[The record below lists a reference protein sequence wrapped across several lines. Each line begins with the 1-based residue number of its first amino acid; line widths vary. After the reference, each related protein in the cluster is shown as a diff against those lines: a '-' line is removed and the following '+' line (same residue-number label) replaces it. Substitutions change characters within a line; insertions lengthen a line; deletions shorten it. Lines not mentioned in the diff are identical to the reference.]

1 MAREGSITR
10 AANFLHL
17 TQPTLSRQMQDLEEE
32 LGRPLLIRK
41 SHRVDLTP
49 EGVLLRKRAEEI
61 VSMVDKTEAE
71 FTALEDTVSGDVY
84 IGSGETRALCPIA
97 KVIRQMRADSPGI
110 RYHLYS
116 GNAQD
121 VTERL
126 DKGLLDFGIV
136 IEPADISKYDALSL
150 PARDVWGVLMRR
162 DSSLARKDRIEKA
175 DLLGL
180 PLLCS
185 RQVITPH
192 PGENAFVDWFGADF
206 GKLDIAVNYNLVFN
220 AAILVE
226 AGWAMPSPWT
236 AWPTPRRRAPSASA
250 RWSRGWSR
258 AWTSSGK
265 STRSFHG
272 RRAVP
277 QPPAC
282 PGGAIKVFSVCVISW
297 EVPYMTKYE
306 IYPILERRGRRL
318 YCRSAGAGRLYG
330 RRCDGSRSFGGG

>member
-1 MAREGSITR
+1 MEIRTLRYFLAVAREGSITR

-162 DSSLARKDRIEKA
+162 DSPLARKDRIEKA

-185 RQVITPH
+185 RQVITPPPRRKRLCGLVRGRLWQAGHRGQLQPGVQRGH
-192 PGENAFVDWFGADF
+192 PGGGGGGLCHHPGRPGRHFAGERPLLPPAGA
-206 GKLDIAVNYNLVFN
+206 
-220 AAILVE
+220 AAGVGPGHHLEKVPGLF
-226 AGWAMPSPWT
+226 A
-236 AWPTPRRRAPSASA
+236 
-250 RWSRGWSR
+250 
-258 AWTSSGK
+258 
-265 STRSFHG
+265 G

-277 QPPAC
+277 QPPAGA
-282 PGGAIKVFSVCVISW
+282 GGAIKVFSVV
-297 EVPYMTKYE
+297 
-306 IYPILERRGRRL
+306 
-318 YCRSAGAGRLYG
+318 
-330 RRCDGSRSFGGG
+330 

>member
-1 MAREGSITR
+1 MEIRTLRYFLAVAREGSITR

-162 DSSLARKDRIEKA
+162 DSPLARKDRIEKA

-206 GKLDIAVNYNLVFN
+206 GKLDIAVNRGQLQPGVQRGHPGGGGGGLCHHPGRPGRHLAGKRPLLPPAG
-220 AAILVE
+220 AA
-226 AGWAMPSPWT
+226 AGVGPGHHLEKVPGLFT
-236 AWPTPRRRAPSASA
+236 
-250 RWSRGWSR
+250 
-258 AWTSSGK
+258 
-265 STRSFHG
+265 G

-277 QPPAC
+277 QPPA
-282 PGGAIKVFSVCVISW
+282 GAGEAIKVFSVV
-297 EVPYMTKYE
+297 
-306 IYPILERRGRRL
+306 
-318 YCRSAGAGRLYG
+318 
-330 RRCDGSRSFGGG
+330 